1 MNALRI
7 AAAGILAAGAWVAF
21 SRSQVTPASGA
32 GVTYGESWA
41 VGDAFGSI
49 ADTVTETAG
58 ALLGVDLGSSR
69 YAAALENPA
78 YASIIALLRKA
89 ETANSI
95 PAGLLVRQAWQESRF
110 NPLAVNRAS
119 GAKGLMQFMDATAA
133 EWGVSVFDAASSA
146 NGAGRYMAWLHG
158 KLGSWSLALAAY
170 NWGIGNVMRKGM
182 EAAPAETRDYVAQIG
197 ADAGL
202 S

>member
-21 SRSQVTPASGA
+21 SRSQVTAQGG
-32 GVTYGESWA
+32 GVAYGESWA
-41 VGDAFGSI
+41 LGDAFGSI

-58 ALLGVDLGSSR
+58 SLLGVDLGSSR
-69 YAAALENPA
+69 YAAALDNTA
-78 YASIIALLRKA
+78 FASIIAMLRKA
-89 ETANSI
+89 EAANGI

-119 GAKGLMQFMDATAA
+119 GAQGLMQFMPATAK
-133 EWGVSVFDAASSA
+133 EWGVSVFDPQSSA
-146 NGAGRYMAWLHG
+146 NGAGRYMAWLYG

-182 EAAPAETRDYVAQIG
+182 AAAPAETRDYVAQIG